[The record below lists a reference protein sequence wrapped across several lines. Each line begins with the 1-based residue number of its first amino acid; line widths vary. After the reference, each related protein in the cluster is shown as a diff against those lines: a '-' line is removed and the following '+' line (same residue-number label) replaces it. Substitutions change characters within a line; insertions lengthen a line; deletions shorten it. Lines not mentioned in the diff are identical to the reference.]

1 MNDTRKSTV
10 LQAVKAIAVL
20 VIICLVCGA
29 LLALCNDL
37 FYISDEERARREE
50 LKINKNLVE
59 VYPDFVQ
66 DTSFDGKLDKNFAVH
81 DSYGSVSKVVKSTDG
96 TFIIAAGGKGGYG
109 GKPVQ
114 VLVAVDKDAKIVAWK
129 ISDVGGETQIDSAF
143 INNSAAWFIGQ
154 EISTDI
160 SFEKVGGSTMSST
173 AINNAVKMASYYAMN
188 VLHLGS
194 NPEADA
200 RAALTELLGDDYADY
215 VFTTSLDSEYVA
227 ACAVGENVLSYYF
240 EGTKEGAESL
250 VAYVFNVETEPAV
263 VVLRDGLTHD
273 ERLQETA
280 VVAKTEGIADELLQ
294 SVQNRS
300 YIEYLMQKLYADFQY
315 DGGELKTEFAENEEY
330 GTVNAVYNSTDGAV
344 LIESTGIGGYD
355 SGNVTIRIAIKEGK
369 IVAWNLVSADR
380 QSFLHLVTDKW
391 DTVKEWFIGED
402 ITTIHT
408 TVEPGT
414 GAGMGTGA
422 TFTENAIK
430 NAVNMACEYV
440 QNITSGGNN

>member
-1 MNDTRKSTV
+1 MNDTKKATV

-20 VIICLVCGA
+20 VIICLVCGGV
-29 LLALCNDL
+29 LALCNDL

-59 VYPDFVQ
+59 VYPNFVQ
-66 DTSFDGKLDKNFAVH
+66 DTSFDGKLDKNFTVH
-81 DSYGSVSKVVKSTDG
+81 DTYGSVSKVVKSTDG
-96 TFIIAAGGKGGYG
+96 TYIIAAGGNGGYG

-114 VLVAVDKDAKIVAWK
+114 VLVAVDKTAKIVAWK

-143 INNSAAWFIGQ
+143 IKNSASWYIGQ

-160 SFEKVGGSTMSST
+160 PREKIANSTMSST
-173 AINNAVKMASYYAMN
+173 AINNAIKMASYYAMN

-200 RAALTELLGDDYADY
+200 KAALMELLGDEYADY
-215 VFTTSLDSEYVA
+215 VFTTSLDSEYLA
-227 ACAVGENVLSYYF
+227 ACAVGDNVLSYYF
-240 EGTKEGAESL
+240 EGKKEGSESL
-250 VAYVFNVETEPAV
+250 VAYVFNVETEPLV

-273 ERLQETA
+273 QRLLEMA
-280 VVAKTEGIADELLQ
+280 VVAKTEGIAAEILT

-300 YIEYLMQKLYADFQY
+300 YTEFLMQKLYEGFQY
-315 DGGELKTEFAENEEY
+315 NGGAVNAEFAENAKY
-330 GTVNAVYNSTDGAV
+330 GKVNAVYNSKDGAIV
-344 LIESTGIGGYD
+344 IESTGIGGYQD
-355 SGNVTIRIAIKEGK
+355 GDVTIRIAIKDGK
-369 IVAWNLVSADR
+369 IVAWEIVSANN
-380 QSFLHLVTDKW
+380 QSFLNKVTDKW
-391 DTVKEWFIGED
+391 DEVKTWFVGDEVTD
-402 ITTIHT
+402 LQT
-408 TVEPGT
+408 TVTPGT
-414 GAGMGTGA
+414 DAGMGTGA